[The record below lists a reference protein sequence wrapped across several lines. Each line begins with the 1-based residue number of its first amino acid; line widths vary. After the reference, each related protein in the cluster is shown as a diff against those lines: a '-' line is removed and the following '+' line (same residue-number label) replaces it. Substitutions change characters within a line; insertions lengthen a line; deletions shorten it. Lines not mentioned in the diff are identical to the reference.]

1 MKVVFLDRD
10 GVINKYPGDNDYVK
24 SWKEFEFIPGSIE
37 GLRKLCSY
45 DFRLIVISNQAGVGK
60 RIFSKENLDIIT
72 KKMLSVLKKK
82 DVYIDG
88 VYYCT
93 HRKEDNCF
101 CRKPKIALLHR
112 ALSDLKIKPNI
123 SFFIGDSFVDM
134 ETARKFGAKTILL
147 LSGKEKISNRP
158 HWKFEPEYIF
168 DNLLVASHYLCEH
181 FG

>member
-10 GVINKYPGDNDYVK
+10 GVINKYPGDGDYVK

-45 DFRLIVISNQAGVGK
+45 NFKLIIISNQSGVGK
-60 RIFSKENLDIIT
+60 QIFSKKDLDIVT
-72 KKMLSVLKKK
+72 KKMLNVLRKK
-82 DVYIDG
+82 DVYLDG
-88 VYYCT
+88 IYYCT
-93 HRKEDNCF
+93 HCKEDNCL
-101 CRKPKIALLHR
+101 CRKPKTALLYK
-112 ALSDLKIKPNI
+112 ALSDLKIKPHI

-134 ETARKFGAKTILL
+134 ETAKNFGAKTVLL

-158 HWKFEPEYIF
+158 YWSFEPEYIF